1 MKENMRVIY
10 DEDICEQIQSVDEIH
25 EDTIEILELL
35 KELNIPYEKEIRMKL
50 DSSNYDGWEERA
62 VKYLAILVAE
72 ENLPKVRENIPEE
85 LCCITKRFSELSEEE
100 KQRLN
105 TIDFATEEDKIIK
118 PIENYEASLEKVL
131 EDKRKRKNIEAV
143 GVLCALSV
151 MIVFLLTAVIAGA
164 AATGATPNEKLA
176 ELIFGIGILI
186 MLVLTIITGV
196 ARHKLKKAMSEAGK
210 FSDAP
215 IFAQLLKPA
224 IYTQNGMEDIL
235 QDTAY
240 KEIYGYKKFASK
252 NKISDENE
260 NYIAAEVT
268 LQPSYEVVMEN
279 AIEFQGI
286 VVKTKSKKHFEEGV
300 LVEIVPDGMYSKN
313 IRCEVYKELYEADA
327 SIISE
332 DFKERAQELDKKYG
346 MLISLYYFGDVV
358 FIMID
363 AETFDLKSYE
373 ISAKNVEEIEAKLKG
388 KIELI
393 KDYIEL
399 ADLI

>member
-35 KELNIPYEKEIRMKL
+35 KEHGIPYEKEIRMKL

-72 ENLPKVRENIPEE
+72 EDLPKVKECIPEE

-100 KQRLN
+100 KQKLN

-131 EDKRKRKNIEAV
+131 ENKRERKNIEAV
-143 GVLCALSV
+143 GILCALSV

-164 AATGATPNEKLA
+164 VVTGATPNEKLA

-327 SIISE
+327 RVISD

>member
-35 KELNIPYEKEIRMKL
+35 KEHGIPYEKEIRMKL

-72 ENLPKVRENIPEE
+72 EDLPKVKECIPEE
-85 LCCITKRFSELSEEE
+85 LCCITKRFSELSEKE
-100 KQRLN
+100 KQKLN
-105 TIDFATEEDKIIK
+105 TIDFTT
-118 PIENYEASLEKVL
+118 YEASLEKVL
-131 EDKRKRKNIEAV
+131 ENKRERKNIETV
-143 GVLCALSV
+143 GILCALSV
-151 MIVFLLTAVIAGA
+151 MIVFLLTGLIAGA
-164 AATGATPNEKLA
+164 VATGATPNEKLA
-176 ELIFGIGILI
+176 ELIFGIGIFI

-196 ARHKLKKAMSEAGK
+196 ARYKLKKAMSEAGK

-235 QDTAY
+235 QNTAY

-363 AETFDLKSYE
+363 AETFNLKSYE
-373 ISAKNVEEIEAKLKG
+373 ISANNVEEIEAKLKG